1 MAATRS
7 GAGRRARARVEPG
20 PKGTPQF
27 QKELPVRL
35 LTEPRPFSGRMTNR
49 ENDDTVIDDL
59 IKNEVL
65 VWSGNLHIHVAFLG

>member
-7 GAGRRARARVEPG
+7 GAGRRARAASRARPEGHATVPE
-20 PKGTPQF
+20 
-27 QKELPVRL
+27 ERPVRL